1 MHSYSLRSFRQNLTR
16 AVQQVAAGDVVTIT
30 KRGREIARLVAPTTA
45 GALKP
50 MPSMAK
56 ERAAMIA
63 DGAVVTDSTVIA
75 LREEERA

>member
-1 MHSYSLRSFRQNLTR
+1 MQSYTLRSLRLNLTR
-16 AVQQVAAGDVVTIT
+16 AVQQVAAGEVVTVT

-56 ERAAMIA
+56 EREAMIA

>member
-1 MHSYSLRSFRQNLTR
+1 MPSYSLRSFRQNLTR

-30 KRGREIARLVAPTTA
+30 KRGREIARLVAPTTP
-45 GALKP
+45 GAMKP